1 MNQQTDRMAFEE
13 TVLPHLDAAYNLAR
27 WITRNTEDAQDVVQE
42 SYLRAFKFFDGFHGG
57 NARTWLLKIVRNTC
71 YTWLHQNRADHPT
84 ALFDEQIH
92 TDTSESQSP
101 ETLLLRKADR
111 QLLNRTLEELPPAFR
126 EVLVLLELEELSYKE
141 IADVLDIPIG
151 TVMSRLAR
159 ARHRLRESLSSH
171 FPDAKAPSDAKA
183 PRAANEDKSQGRAN
197 ARAPQSEHPQSE
209 HEHLPTGENL
219 REIEFTPESSRSSE
233 SPIKR

>member
-1 MNQQTDRMAFEE
+1 MNQQTNNMAFEE

-71 YTWLHQNRADHPT
+71 YTWLHQNRADHST

-126 EVLVLLELEELSYKE
+126 EVLVLLELEGLSYKE

-159 ARHRLRESLSSH
+159 ARHRLRN
-171 FPDAKAPSDAKA
+171 
-183 PRAANEDKSQGRAN
+183 R
-197 ARAPQSEHPQSE
+197 
-209 HEHLPTGENL
+209 
-219 REIEFTPESSRSSE
+219 
-233 SPIKR
+233 